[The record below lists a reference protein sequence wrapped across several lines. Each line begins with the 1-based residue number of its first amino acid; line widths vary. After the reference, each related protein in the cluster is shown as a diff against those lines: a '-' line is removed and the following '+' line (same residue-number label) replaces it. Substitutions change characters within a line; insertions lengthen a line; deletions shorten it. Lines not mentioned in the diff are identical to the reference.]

1 MSFYRITDPRKRDA
15 MVEEYLATVKR
26 MKQRNFDERLGELA
40 QQRERRDVLNPLIES
55 NNKTSN
61 AITNELRPMKKE
73 IEDLNKHLRNENALV
88 TPGRKRKRNDIGPK
102 YILEEGDRSRQ
113 DMYFGIQKDS
123 KNRFIL
129 GNKEIKIDENNNDI
143 RVDGVTYQ
151 GSPGL
156 WSLVMDIS
164 PIHYT
169 NDDYENYKRL
179 VLQTDL
185 INNPT
190 GVQPNSKPKR
200 TNKYKNFL
208 AKIIDEHESKNND
221 GDDDDDYEV
230 EEKEKEEK
238 EEEQQQEKG
247 DHHGHG
253 IQFLPS
259 TIKGLFEKLQL
270 LAAEFIAG
278 NTTTKNELVAVLDEL
293 RRRKSITEKEYT
305 TINTLLSKS

>member
-40 QQRERRDVLNPLIES
+40 QQKERRDVLNPLIES
-55 NNKTSN
+55 NNKTTK

-73 IEDLNKHLRNENALV
+73 IEDLNKHLRNEDALV
-88 TPGRKRKRNDIGPK
+88 TRGRKRKRKGVPIL
-102 YILEEGDRSRQ
+102 LEEGDRSRQ

-143 RVDGVTYQ
+143 RVEGVTYR
-151 GSPGL
+151 GSSGL

-164 PIHYT
+164 PVHYT
-169 NDDYENYKRL
+169 NDDYENYRKL

-190 GVQPNSKPKR
+190 GVQQNSKPER

-208 AKIIDEHESKNND
+208 AKIVDGHESSKKQDN
-221 GDDDDDYEV
+221 DDDGEV
-230 EEKEKEEK
+230 GEEEEEEEEEKEKEEQERGV
-238 EEEQQQEKG
+238 EE
-247 DHHGHG
+247 HGHG

-293 RRRKSITEKEYT
+293 RRRRSITEKEYT